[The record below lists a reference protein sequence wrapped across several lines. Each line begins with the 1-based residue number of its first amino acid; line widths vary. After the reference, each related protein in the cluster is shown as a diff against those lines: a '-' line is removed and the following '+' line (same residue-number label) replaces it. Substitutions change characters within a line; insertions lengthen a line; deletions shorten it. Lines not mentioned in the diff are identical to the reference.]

1 MKYTKVIAVLATG
14 ILFACQTE
22 KKEEV
27 VMEEKV
33 EVTSEAIPGSY
44 GEGVEEMEAMNTA
57 ELVVKM
63 AEADSYEGQ
72 VYGEIKEVCTKKG
85 CWLTMDLP
93 DGESMRV
100 TFKDYGFFV
109 PTTSQ
114 GFPILLEGVATRVTT
129 DVETLR
135 HFAEDQGKSEE
146 EIAQITEPKVEI
158 TFEATGVIIKDKA

>member
-1 MKYTKVIAVLATG
+1 MKYTKIIAVLA
-14 ILFACQTE
+14 LPLFFACQAE
-22 KKEEV
+22 KSEEV
-27 VMEEKV
+27 VSEENAEV
-33 EVTSEAIPGSY
+33 EAEVIPGSY
-44 GEGVEEMEAMNTA
+44 GAEVNETTAMNTTQ
-57 ELVVKM
+57 LM
-63 AEADSYEGQ
+63 AEMVDADSYEGQ

-114 GFPILLEGVATRVTT
+114 GFPILLEGIATRVTT

-135 HFAEDQGKSEE
+135 HFAEDEGKSAE
-146 EIAQITEPKVEI
+146 EIADITEPKVEI